1 MREELPRSRR
11 VPGRGCHGSVSLG
24 FLKDLWQKSQWDLG
38 QQWVSLDVPARYPN
52 VTLLSVLCESMA
64 PSGDGKERGAVII
77 SDSPITQQGHS
88 RRTTLRSLPCLT
100 SFYSCSHHK
109 YPGENEKQQGV
120 CWLSPRLLP
129 HLPPL
134 LSPSSTLLGSPLP
147 LVPLLGFAL
156 ETFSLFQPT
165 LMSSHDL

>member
-1 MREELPRSRR
+1 MT
-11 VPGRGCHGSVSLG
+11 
-24 FLKDLWQKSQWDLG
+24 D
-38 QQWVSLDVPARYPN
+38 
-52 VTLLSVLCESMA
+52 
-64 PSGDGKERGAVII
+64 
-77 SDSPITQQGHS
+77 
-88 RRTTLRSLPCLT
+88 
-100 SFYSCSHHK
+100 K

-120 CWLSPRLLP
+120 CWLSPGLLP

-165 LMSSHDL
+165 SHELTRPLMPWAQATPLELLLMK